1 MRTIEEQDA
10 VNAVSG
16 TVIGAA
22 IEVHRI
28 MGPGS
33 MESVYEECL
42 ILELALRG
50 IEAERQVHTPLKYKG
65 QELRT
70 MLRTDLIVQ
79 NSLLVEVK
87 SVDKL
92 APIHDS
98 QVLTYLKLTGLPVGL
113 LLNFN
118 ETLLKNGI
126 KRLANGF

>member
-1 MRTIEEQDA
+1 MLTIIEQDA
-10 VNAVSG
+10 VNTLSG

-22 IEVHRI
+22 IEVHRL
-28 MGPGS
+28 MGPGLI
-33 MESVYEECL
+33 ESVYEECL
-42 ILELALRG
+42 TLELALRG
-50 IEAERQVHTPLKYKG
+50 IETERQVHTPLKYKG

-92 APIHDS
+92 SPIHDS